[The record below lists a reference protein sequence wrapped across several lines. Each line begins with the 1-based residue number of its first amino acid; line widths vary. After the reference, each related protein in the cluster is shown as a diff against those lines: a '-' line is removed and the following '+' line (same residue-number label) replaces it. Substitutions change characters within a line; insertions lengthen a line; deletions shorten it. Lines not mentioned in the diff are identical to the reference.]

1 MRRII
6 NEIFYPFKN
15 VKVFIIINICFFL
28 VVGLLSISGNIIMN
42 IISTNYD
49 YYEDNVLYDEF
60 TYEEGMYNSLD
71 VDKILYSNS
80 LKYSNLLENDL
91 SFYSC
96 ITSMSLR
103 CKRVDNKT
111 LSLST
116 YFTDYFDLAYAINTG
131 RSTNLTVFDDSSG
144 IYISNIFYEK
154 LNRPKY
160 LRISTD
166 FEKYEG
172 IDVPVVGIFEEE
184 EFSEATDRIYC
195 SYDYIK
201 YFENVEYRFDYNIK
215 GIYVFKENIDKVIDG
230 TKSKF
235 LYVSLE
241 KENYNALYKTLE
253 LFFSI
258 NIVIFSLI
266 LFIVLFQKNN
276 KLKDVKKILNIY
288 YKNNKVISFRY
299 LLYDIL
305 LVVFSFIIALII
317 LCVVM
322 LICNGLYGDMIYPDK
337 GYFGIFVLTIGVI
350 LSFHVIYNIYYKFI
364 KE

>member
-96 ITSMSLR
+96 ITSMSLS
-103 CKRVDNKT
+103 CKRADNKT

-116 YFTDYFDLAYAINTG
+116 YFTDYFEYAYAINTG

-144 IYISNIFYEK
+144 IYISNVFYEK

-166 FEKYEG
+166 FDKYEG
-172 IDVPVVGIFEEE
+172 IDVPVVGVFAEE
-184 EFSEATDRIYC
+184 EF
-195 SYDYIK
+195 
-201 YFENVEYRFDYNIK
+201 
-215 GIYVFKENIDKVIDG
+215 
-230 TKSKF
+230 
-235 LYVSLE
+235 
-241 KENYNALYKTLE
+241 
-253 LFFSI
+253 
-258 NIVIFSLI
+258 
-266 LFIVLFQKNN
+266 
-276 KLKDVKKILNIY
+276 
-288 YKNNKVISFRY
+288 
-299 LLYDIL
+299 
-305 LVVFSFIIALII
+305 
-317 LCVVM
+317 M
-322 LICNGLYGDMIYPDK
+322 
-337 GYFGIFVLTIGVI
+337 
-350 LSFHVIYNIYYKFI
+350 
-364 KE
+364 